1 MEFDIKSFKYN
12 FVEKPII
19 LMICFAVF
27 NFLFWGNRLE
37 GYLWWGIAVLITLS
51 PVFMCSLN
59 MMLHLKKRNRLCFRH
74 HRCWGVA

>member
-1 MEFDIKSFKYN
+1 MEFDIKSFKFN

-37 GYLWWGIAVLITLS
+37 GYLWWGVAVLI
-51 PVFMCSLN
+51 N
-59 MMLHLKKRNRLCFRH
+59 
-74 HRCWGVA
+74 

>member
-1 MEFDIKSFKYN
+1 MEFDIKSFKFN

-37 GYLWWGIAVLITLS
+37 GYLWGGVAVLINYLITS
-51 PVFMCSLN
+51 IYVF
-59 MMLHLKKRNRLCFRH
+59 LKYDITFKEKE
-74 HRCWGVA
+74 

>member
-1 MEFDIKSFKYN
+1 MEFDIKSFKFN

-37 GYLWWGIAVLITLS
+37 VYLWWGVAVLINYLITS
-51 PVFMCSLN
+51 IYVF
-59 MMLHLKKRNRLCFRH
+59 LKYDITFKEKE
-74 HRCWGVA
+74 

>member
-1 MEFDIKSFKYN
+1 MEFDIKSFKFN

-37 GYLWWGIAVLITLS
+37 GYLWWGVAVLINYLITS
-51 PVFMCSLN
+51 IYVFI
-59 MMLHLKKRNRLCFRH
+59 KYDITFKEKE
-74 HRCWGVA
+74 

>member
-37 GYLWWGIAVLITLS
+37 GYLWWGIAVLINYLNTS
-51 PVFMCSLN
+51 IYVF
-59 MMLHLKKRNRLCFRH
+59 LKYDVTFKEKE
-74 HRCWGVA
+74 

>member
-1 MEFDIKSFKYN
+1 MEFDIKSFKFN

-37 GYLWWGIAVLITLS
+37 GYLWWGISVLINYLITS
-51 PVFMCSLN
+51 IYVF
-59 MMLHLKKRNRLCFRH
+59 LKYDVTFKEKE
-74 HRCWGVA
+74 

>member
-27 NFLFWGNRLE
+27 NFLFRGNRLE
-37 GYLWWGIAVLITLS
+37 GYLWWGVAVLINYLIIS
-51 PVFMCSLN
+51 IYVF
-59 MMLHLKKRNRLCFRH
+59 LKYDVTFKEKE
-74 HRCWGVA
+74 